1 MMVVVVV
8 VAAAVAV
15 IAAAAAATKAR
26 AAAAA
31 AAAATAS
38 VTIDATAC
46 YHLCTRGQ
54 CVGNEHFRVIRHF
67 PNRPCVLAY
76 MMLEGLRLDPST
88 PIS

>member
-1 MMVVVVV
+1 MVV

-26 AAAAA
+26 AAAAAAA

-67 PNRPCVLAY
+67 PNRPCVLAC